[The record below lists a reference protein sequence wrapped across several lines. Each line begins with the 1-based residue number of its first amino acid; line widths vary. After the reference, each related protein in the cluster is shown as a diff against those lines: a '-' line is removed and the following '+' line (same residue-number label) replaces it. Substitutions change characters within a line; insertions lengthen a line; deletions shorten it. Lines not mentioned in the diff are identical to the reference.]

1 MSGLA
6 DLLPGPKQVEIDG
19 KTFAVNGLSLAEFTG
34 LLTRF
39 PILDDLFSGKKKNV
53 STGDLLMAGNPA
65 VSAII
70 AAGCGHP
77 SDAEW
82 ETEAASLPAQYQV
95 KFLAP
100 IVALTMPRGFGP
112 FATDLATVL
121 TTLFPPT
128 PEQVRDKVLAK
139 AMQKRSQLLSNVGAA
154 PTTPSGNSRH
164 DSLPPTGS

>member
-70 AAGCGHP
+70 AAMPNGKPKRHR
-77 SDAEW
+77 SRRNTRSSFW
-82 ETEAASLPAQYQV
+82 RLSL
-95 KFLAP
+95 L
-100 IVALTMPRGFGP
+100 
-112 FATDLATVL
+112 
-121 TTLFPPT
+121 
-128 PEQVRDKVLAK
+128 
-139 AMQKRSQLLSNVGAA
+139 
-154 PTTPSGNSRH
+154 
-164 DSLPPTGS
+164 